1 MEEQVDA
8 GRTKAIGLS
17 NFNAKQLERIIKSAR
32 IKPSCL
38 QVELHVSLQQRE
50 LVNYC
55 QKNGLV
61 VVAYSPLGSPGYN
74 TFLNNLGIE

>member
-1 MEEQVDA
+1 MEEQVLA
-8 GRTKAIGLS
+8 GRTHAIGLS
-17 NFNAKQLERIIKSAR
+17 NFNMRQVEKVLKSST

-38 QVELHVSLQQRE
+38 QIELHVSLQQKD

-55 QKNGLV
+55 QKNDMV

-74 TFLNNLGIE
+74 KFLNVIGME